1 MNLKKY
7 SKNGKDMVIEL
18 DNGVE
23 YLIDAIAENSLQGS
37 DGSTGADKVT
47 LIRLFD
53 REIRVTTAKEI
64 EDSLVENGVIDY
76 LDKRPSKF
84 VTVEIKFP
92 EMSRRFGLAL
102 GDYVDIDQMK
112 SFNADTW
119 ENWPNGIQMKSIDDE
134 NKSIIIETPPFKES
148 KILLKLNES
157 YEAVSKINNKKYILT
172 LREIGD
178 SKIGFTS

>member
-7 SKNGKDMVIEL
+7 SKAGKNMVIEL

-23 YLIDAIAENSLQGS
+23 YLIDTLAEDSLQGG
-37 DGSTGADKVT
+37 DGSSGADKVT

-64 EDSLVENGVIDY
+64 EDSLVENDVIDY

-84 VTVEIKFP
+84 VTVEIRFL
-92 EMSRRFGLAL
+92 EMIWKFGLAL
-102 GDYVDIDQMK
+102 GDYVDLDQMK
-112 SFNADTW
+112 SFTVDTW
-119 ENWPNGIQMKSIDDE
+119 ENRPNGIQMKFIDDKD
-134 NKSIIIETPPFKES
+134 KSVIIETPPFKES
-148 KILLKLNES
+148 KILLRLDEP

-178 SKIGFTS
+178 SK